1 LPQLHQTDQ
10 TLLIG
15 SDESCDVVSQ
25 SRLFAAQGFAA
36 LSSRIAVPRG
46 FFSTVNFSLHQRP
59 IVQQAD
65 DLVPHELV
73 QVV

>member
-1 LPQLHQTDQ
+1 LTQLRQADQ

-36 LSSRIAVPRG
+36 LSSRIGVPRSL
-46 FFSTVNFSLHQRP
+46 FSAVNFSLN
-59 IVQQAD
+59 
-65 DLVPHELV
+65 
-73 QVV
+73 